1 MGDTRTI
8 VIHSKGKN
16 LNTSDHHCNCGF
28 NTAMELP
35 CRHIFSFCNYA
46 KLDVFEPTLCA
57 KRWTRN
63 YYKSSHRV
71 FISNAH
77 KFVDVKVSTV
87 DSLPTKKVLSQH
99 DKYRKVFTISQKLA
113 NLASYISTREFSYAV
128 ECLENIVKAWEQGK
142 RVTVQVVD
150 ASSDVVE
157 QDDNDLTNTDE
168 SLTNFADLEDS
179 TSASFSA
186 IATDAPCDNGWDSE
200 SSLMDYDHSC
210 VNDTSVAD
218 CNMISHNYSSLH
230 FVNNPNDHSHAEKDS
245 NDHSH
250 VKKDSSNRVDVK
262 KDSDNHGR
270 VKVNPDDHSHVKKE
284 SSNRRHAKK
293 DSSNHVDVK
302 KDTGDHGRVKVN
314 PNDHSHV
321 KKESSNHR
329 HAKKDSSNCVDVKE
343 DSDDHGHIKMNP
355 DDYSHAEEDSNDHS
369 HVKKDSSNRVD
380 VKKDSGSHGR
390 VKMNPNDLIITLVS
404 RRTLVI
410 V

>member
-1 MGDTRTI
+1 MLKVGLVTTI
-8 VIHSKGKN
+8 RVVIVS
-16 LNTSDHHCNCGF
+16 
-28 NTAMELP
+28 
-35 CRHIFSFCNYA
+35 SF
-46 KLDVFEPTLCA
+46 LMLIS
-57 KRWTRN
+57 

-157 QDDNDLTNTDE
+157 QDDNDLTNSDE

-186 IATDAPCDNGWDSE
+186 VATDAPCDNGWDSE

-218 CNMISHNYSSLH
+218 QWRIQDGAFGANAPPPPPPLLPPSRNCIQ
-230 FVNNPNDHSHAEKDS
+230 D
-245 NDHSH
+245 
-250 VKKDSSNRVDVK
+250 
-262 KDSDNHGR
+262 
-270 VKVNPDDHSHVKKE
+270 
-284 SSNRRHAKK
+284 RH
-293 DSSNHVDVK
+293 
-302 KDTGDHGRVKVN
+302 TL
-314 PNDHSHV
+314 
-321 KKESSNHR
+321 
-329 HAKKDSSNCVDVKE
+329 
-343 DSDDHGHIKMNP
+343 IKQ
-355 DDYSHAEEDSNDHS
+355 S
-369 HVKKDSSNRVD
+369 VT
-380 VKKDSGSHGR
+380 
-390 VKMNPNDLIITLVS
+390 LIKQS
-404 RRTLVI
+404 QCS
-410 V
+410 